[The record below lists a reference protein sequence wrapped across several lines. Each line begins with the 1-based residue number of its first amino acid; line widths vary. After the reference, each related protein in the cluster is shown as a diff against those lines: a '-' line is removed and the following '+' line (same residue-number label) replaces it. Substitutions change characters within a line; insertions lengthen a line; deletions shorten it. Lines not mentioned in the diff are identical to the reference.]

1 MIAQQH
7 AGAEI
12 VGTES
17 HPRAGREFDFLMGD
31 WIVHHRRLAN
41 RLVGDT
47 NWIEFDGTMSAREIL
62 GGGGN
67 LDENVINLPGGSY
80 QAISLRLFNPATG
93 YWSIYWADG
102 RRTDVLD
109 PPVIGSFN
117 NGRGVFLAHDTLD
130 GRPIQ
135 VRFSWSD
142 MSPTSG
148 HWEQAFSP
156 DGGVSWE
163 PNWTMTFARP

>member
-7 AGAEI
+7 AG
-12 VGTES
+12 TEVAGENS
-17 HPRAGREFDFLMGD
+17 HPSAGRAFDFLMGD

-47 NWIEFDGTMSAREIL
+47 NWVDFDGTMSARQIL

-67 LDENVINLPGGSY
+67 IDENIINLPDGSY
-80 QAISLRLFNPATG
+80 QAISLRLFNPATLC
-93 YWSIYWADG
+93 WSIYWVDG
-102 RRTDVLD
+102 RRTDALD
-109 PPVIGSFN
+109 PPVIGFFN
-117 NGRGVFLAHDTLD
+117 NGQGRFLAHDTLD
-130 GRPIQ
+130 GRPIR
-135 VRFSWSD
+135 VRFTWSD

-156 DGGVSWE
+156 DDGASWE
-163 PNWTMTFARP
+163 PNWTMTFTRP